1 MANQSKNAAS
11 FGFSPENNG
20 DVNTLA
26 LQRAVSGGGTVYID
40 QIGTYD
46 LSGTI
51 VLDSSTKLVFG
62 PGVVLRKVPAQDGTP
77 CGYTFVNRGAYTR
90 SYDHHIEIVGLHL
103 LCNGNEAA
111 GVEATEA
118 IPGLRGHLSFF
129 YIRDLVIRD
138 FHCPDLLHSCF
149 CIHVCTFENLILD
162 NLYIE
167 GFKDAVHLGTGA
179 KFVIRHGVFKTFD
192 DPIAL
197 NAHDYATSN
206 PQLGWIEDGVIE
218 DCYDL
223 NQETT
228 TGFFCRILA
237 GSWCDWRSGMEV
249 RHSDTVVYNH
259 RLYRVIMEP
268 TGEVYRS
275 YTPPTH
281 AHGIEE
287 YDGCIRW
294 VMVQDD
300 DEIYNC
306 GCRNI
311 HFRDIFL
318 QKKRDCAFSIH
329 FDNDNW
335 SHSCYPYSTMPVQED
350 LIFENIF
357 IENEITHLILSSTP
371 VNTIK
376 LINSVLQNS
385 KIALRTL
392 PVEGLVYG
400 QTDILLSGTTFKGS
414 GAQELV
420 RCDGSRSA
428 RLKIAASIAPDDYHP
443 YIRGSVYLLDSDI
456 EIQVRP

>member
-1 MANQSKNAAS
+1 M
-11 FGFSPENNG
+11 
-20 DVNTLA
+20 
-26 LQRAVSGGGTVYID
+26 
-40 QIGTYD
+40 
-46 LSGTI
+46 
-51 VLDSSTKLVFG
+51 
-62 PGVVLRKVPAQDGTP
+62 
-77 CGYTFVNRGAYTR
+77 
-90 SYDHHIEIVGLHL
+90 
-103 LCNGNEAA
+103 
-111 GVEATEA
+111 
-118 IPGLRGHLSFF
+118 RGHLSFF
-129 YIRDLVIRD
+129 YIRDLIIRD
-138 FHCPDLLHSCF
+138 FHCPDVLHSCF
-149 CIHVCTFENLILD
+149 CIHACTFENLLLD
-162 NLYIE
+162 NLFIE
-167 GFKDAVHLGTGA
+167 GFKDAVHLGKGH

-237 GSWCDWRSGMEV
+237 GSWCDWRAGMEV
-249 RHSDTVVYNH
+249 RHSDTVVCNH
-259 RLYRVIMEP
+259 KLYRVIMEP
-268 TGEVYRS
+268 TGEIYRS

-287 YDGCIRW
+287 YDGGIRW

-300 DEIYNC
+300 DELYNC

-357 IENEITHLILSSTP
+357 MENQIPHLIRSSTP

-376 LINSVLQNS
+376 LLNSVLQNS
-385 KIALRTL
+385 TIALRTL
-392 PVEGLVYG
+392 PVDGLVYG

-414 GAQELV
+414 GVQDLV
-420 RCDGSRSA
+420 RCDGGRNA

-443 YIRGSVYLLDSDI
+443 CICGSVRLLDSDI
-456 EIQVRP
+456 EIQVRQ